1 MNFIELRTEIFI
13 FHLKRLW
20 SVFEQYTSD
29 QSNDIHE
36 ASCRWLGYIGMKR
49 GGSFRTTH
57 GFGRSRNWTSFS
69 ILGLLIK
76 KCLLN
81 PFSCERFLQVIPQGS
96 YYWRLMWNPP
106 HLLLSS
112 DKRKGLKYLSLLI
125 FFLEIDIQIYKLIP
139 SKNKIIWT

>member
-13 FHLKRLW
+13 LYLKRLW

-36 ASCRWLGYIGMKR
+36 ASCRWLGYIGMER
-49 GGSFRTTH
+49 GGSFRTTQ

-76 KCLLN
+76 NVCW
-81 PFSCERFLQVIPQGS
+81 IPSVVKDFFKWFPKDRITEGYCGIRLI
-96 YYWRLMWNPP
+96 YYWVVASERE
-106 HLLLSS
+106 LSIWV
-112 DKRKGLKYLSLLI
+112 LSRCVFMPT
-125 FFLEIDIQIYKLIP
+125 FFIEIDIQIYKLAP
-139 SKNKIIWT
+139 S